1 MNSNN
6 KYWYTLL
13 SYWVNIK
20 ERTGLTI
27 PFIIGT
33 EKLINP
39 DIVLDL
45 NPVHKLLNEIRYSS
59 MDSII
64 VLRYCENIR
73 EYILSINN
81 SLNPIIGE
89 NIKNRQ
95 GITSIVTAY
104 DTKVLGNNFSEI
116 SNSLELRYQN
126 DILNNKFS
134 RINFNFKEFSND
146 DKKMISEI
154 FEI

>member
-1 MNSNN
+1 
-6 KYWYTLL
+6 
-13 SYWVNIK
+13 
-20 ERTGLTI
+20 
-27 PFIIGT
+27 
-33 EKLINP
+33 
-39 DIVLDL
+39 
-45 NPVHKLLNEIRYSS
+45 